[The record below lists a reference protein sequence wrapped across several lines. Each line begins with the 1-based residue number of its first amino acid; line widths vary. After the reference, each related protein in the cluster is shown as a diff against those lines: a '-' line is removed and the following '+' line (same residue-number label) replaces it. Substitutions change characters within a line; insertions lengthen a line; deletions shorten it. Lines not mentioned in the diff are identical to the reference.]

1 MVVFVKEFII
11 KEIDEEMLDRIMEL
25 ELENL
30 KLCGIIVELLLEMF
44 VLEGEGLNME
54 FIYV

>member
-44 VLEGEGLNME
+44 VLEGEGLNMK